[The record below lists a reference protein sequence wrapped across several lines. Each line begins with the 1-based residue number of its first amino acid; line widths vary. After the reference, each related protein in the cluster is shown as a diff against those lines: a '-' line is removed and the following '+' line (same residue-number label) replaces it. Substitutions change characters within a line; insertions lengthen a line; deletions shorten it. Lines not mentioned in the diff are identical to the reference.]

1 METEDESSSGPV
13 SISFNQDASCA
24 SIGTRSGFY
33 IYNLV
38 PGLEVQFRFVI
49 HNIAECNAP
58 CDDYLNI
65 TYVCVCFLLQQRL
78 ASSGEGMRIVE
89 MLYVTSLLAVVGS
102 GDTAK

>member
-1 METEDESSSGPV
+1 MDSRDDSSEGPIA
-13 SISFNQDASCA
+13 ISFNHDASCV

-38 PGLEVQFRFVI
+38 PTLEVRYF
-49 HNIAECNAP
+49 
-58 CDDYLNI
+58 
-65 TYVCVCFLLQQRL
+65 CFFSVTVQLTGGLFTILKQQRL
-78 ASSGEGMRIVE
+78 ANVGEGMRIVE